1 MHRAS
6 LKKSLQ
12 GRLAYVCI
20 NWGLNNFCINDTWGH
35 DLVAGLAVLGSDGPH
50 DVKGLFQAAWF
61 YSMIPYFMCDPT
73 LSEVHELHLTPK
85 LGCWGLLQAGGLYS
99 KEGLGK
105 MLCGTDKFCLTGTW
119 SHPKD
124 SCLWLHS
131 FSQSCKK
138 LIFHLLKTTEHSS
151 QASVSS
157 ERDSLCEKCSAVR
170 TGCNSKYQLIFW
182 LKLTFILTG
191 FDYIPR
197 LSKSCCVSKKKR
209 NFKRLKKGAQPP
221 ADNSHCPEG
230 KRHVRSGANSLLS
243 PRPLVFFSTV
253 LFESRLCVKGI

>member
-20 NWGLNNFCINDTWGH
+20 NWGLNNFCINGTWGH
-35 DLVAGLAVLGSDGPH
+35 DLVAGLAVLGSDGPN

-61 YSMIPYFMCDPT
+61 HSMIPYFMCDPT

-138 LIFHLLKTTEHSS
+138 LIFHLLKITEHSS

-157 ERDSLCEKCSAVR
+157 QRDSLCEKCSAVR

-182 LKLTFILTG
+182 LELTFILTG
-191 FDYIPR
+191 FDYIPW
-197 LSKSCCVSKKKR
+197 LSKSCYVSKKEIL
-209 NFKRLKKGAQPP
+209 NVFKKGLNPLQIIHIVQKGRDMWGAVLT
-221 ADNSHCPEG
+221 AFCL
-230 KRHVRSGANSLLS
+230 HV
-243 PRPLVFFSTV
+243 P
-253 LFESRLCVKGI
+253 